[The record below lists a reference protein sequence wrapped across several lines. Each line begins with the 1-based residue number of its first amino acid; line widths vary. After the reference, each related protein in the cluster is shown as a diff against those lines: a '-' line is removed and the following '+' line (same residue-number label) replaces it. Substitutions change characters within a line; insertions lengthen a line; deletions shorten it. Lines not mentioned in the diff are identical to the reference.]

1 LFNKYIFEVEYKN
14 NKEQKRDKILCSNC
28 FQEIYED
35 IKVDDFNLNIKSN
48 KCKLHDNNLNHYCID
63 CKKNIC
69 IFCIKEDKMG
79 IHKVHNIR
87 NLEYLIPNPEEIDD
101 LKERIKQKSK
111 VYKELKNKI
120 NIWKNKIIRK
130 AEQLIENLEKEII
143 ILDKIVLNFNN
154 KFMNYTYY
162 NNFIHLK
169 SFVKN
174 INNEYLIKFNNNPDF
189 REQSLNLIDLFY
201 PKKPANKILKTNIK
215 IDYSL
220 QEIIPEK
227 LNNQFYFDKSNSSII
242 NYNKYNNEFTC
253 CLKFNDFKE
262 EIYTI
267 SLSLDRKIIIA
278 CVNDKKVVKFF
289 FNSEEMKFSKINQE
303 IS

>member
-1 LFNKYIFEVEYKN
+1 
-14 NKEQKRDKILCSNC
+14 
-28 FQEIYED
+28 
-35 IKVDDFNLNIKSN
+35 
-48 KCKLHDNNLNHYCID
+48 
-63 CKKNIC
+63 
-69 IFCIKEDKMG
+69 MG

-120 NIWKNKIIRK
+120 NIWKNKIMTK
-130 AEQLIENLEKEII
+130 TEQLIENLEKEII

-162 NNFIHLK
+162 NDFIHLN

-242 NYNKYNNEFTC
+242 N
-253 CLKFNDFKE
+253 
-262 EIYTI
+262 
-267 SLSLDRKIIIA
+267 
-278 CVNDKKVVKFF
+278 
-289 FNSEEMKFSKINQE
+289 
-303 IS
+303 